1 MKYIKDKYAEITY
14 VDTLFFLILYII
26 IASGR
31 QYNSTGI
38 TLGILVGGSI
48 KTFQIDNSS
57 MRDTIL
63 KKINSPRRFKFVFIT
78 VL

>member
-63 KKINSPRRFKFVFIT
+63 KKINSPRRF
-78 VL
+78 